1 MNLVD
6 SCGWLEYFG
15 EGANAEFFAPVLQDA
30 DRLLVPSVC
39 ILEVFKRVLQQSGE
53 NAALMAAGIMAE
65 GHVVDLDLSI
75 AMAAAKL
82 SLDVKL
88 PLADSVI
95 VATARAYDAVVWTQ
109 DRDFASLDNVRYV
122 EKR

>member
-1 MNLVD
+1 
-6 SCGWLEYFG
+6 
-15 EGANAEFFAPVLQDA
+15 
-30 DRLLVPSVC
+30 
-39 ILEVFKRVLQQSGE
+39 
-53 NAALMAAGIMAE
+53 MAAGIMAE

-109 DRDFASLDNVRYV
+109 DRHFASLDNVRYV